1 MFVSKLSGIYTYNY
15 EQLNI
20 HFVSISMSTRVC
32 QISGQ
37 IKFEEEYS
45 VIRCRD
51 PTFNIKS

>member
-1 MFVSKLSGIYTYNY
+1 MTMLAGAVAFFLKITFSN
-15 EQLNI
+15 
-20 HFVSISMSTRVC
+20 SMDIRVG
-32 QISGQ
+32 QILGQ

>member
-1 MFVSKLSGIYTYNY
+1 MKQWDFNILYCTYNN
-15 EQLNI
+15 EDFNLA
-20 HFVSISMSTRVC
+20 TRVG
-32 QISGQ
+32 QILGQ